1 MAISGFG
8 TKGNLKDWAEY
19 AKNNSY
25 KPDRASVKASLGT
38 EGCDQDIASGMPDLA
53 APEARRGQG
62 LCAYRQG
69 EGEEHLYDQRWWH

>member
-19 AKNNSY
+19 AKNNGY

-38 EGCDQDIASGMPDLA
+38 EGCDQDIASGMPDLPRQKHEEDKGY
-53 APEARRGQG
+53 APISKTTAKNT
-62 LCAYRQG
+62 
-69 EGEEHLYDQRWWH
+69 